1 MRLLMFKHGNSRR
14 LGVLSGGP
22 YVTVV
27 DLAEL
32 AAATGSA
39 APPADLLALIDAG
52 ESGLDSVR
60 TLVAKLDPSAGA
72 PVIRPLAGLELLAP
86 LDPPRGNV
94 IAIGRNYAKHAAE
107 TARGGEEPK
116 PPTVFTKAITTI
128 TGPHASIPIDPAV
141 SDEIDWEVEL
151 GLVIGK
157 RGANITRAD
166 ALDHVFGYTVVNDVS
181 ARDIQNDTGRWQGH
195 GWGGQYF
202 KGKSLDSSCPS
213 GPWVVTKD
221 EIADPQSLKLRL
233 TVNGVVKQASSPANM
248 IHPVDAIVSWISYGM
263 TLLPGML
270 VATGTPEG
278 VGFART
284 PPEFIHIGDVVEAEV
299 EGIGSL
305 RNKCVATTHPR
316 GVPDPRTS
324 PD

>member
-1 MRLLMFKHGNSRR
+1 MRFLMFKHGNGRR

-39 APPADLLALIDAG
+39 APPPDLLALIDAG
-52 ESGLDSVR
+52 DSGLDSVKK
-60 TLVAKLDPSAGA
+60 LMAKLTPSAGA
-72 PVIRPLAGLELLAP
+72 PVIRPLAGLQLLAP

-107 TARGGEEPK
+107 TAARGEDPK

-128 TGPHASIPIDPAV
+128 TGPNAEIPIDPAV

-157 RGANITRAD
+157 AGINITRED
-166 ALDHVFGYTVVNDVS
+166 ALEHVFGYMVVNDVT
-181 ARDIQNDTGRWQGH
+181 ARDIQSE
-195 GWGGQYF
+195 WGGQYF

-213 GPWVVTKD
+213 GPWVVTRD
-221 EIADPQSLKLRL
+221 EVADPQSLKLKL
-233 TVNGVVKQASSPANM
+233 TVNGTVKQDSSTANM
-248 IHPVDAIVSWISYGM
+248 IYPVDAIISWISIGM
-263 TLLPGML
+263 TLLPGTM

-284 PPEFIHIGDVVEAEV
+284 PPEFIHVGDVVEAEV
-299 EGIGSL
+299 EGIGTL
-305 RNKCVATTHPR
+305 RNKFVAAGKSR
-316 GVPDPRTS
+316 RVP
-324 PD
+324 

>member
-1 MRLLMFKHGNSRR
+1 MRFLMFEDGNGRR
-14 LGVLSGGP
+14 LGVLADADPG
-22 YVTVV
+22 TVI
-27 DLAEL
+27 DLTEL
-32 AAATGSA
+32 AKASGSPS
-39 APPADLLALIDAG
+39 PPADLLAVIDAG
-52 ESGLDSVR
+52 DTGLATVKN
-60 TLVAKLDPSAGA
+60 LVAKLKPSAGA
-72 PVIRPLAGLELLAP
+72 PIKRPLAGLKLLAP

-107 TARGGEEPK
+107 TAARGEKPK

-128 TGPHASIPIDPAV
+128 TGPHAEIPIDPAV
-141 SDEIDWEVEL
+141 SEDIDWEVEL

-157 RGANITRAD
+157 AGANITRED
-166 ALDHVFGYTVVNDVS
+166 ALDHVFGYTVINDVT
-181 ARDIQNDTGRWQGH
+181 ARDIQNDTGRWQGQ

-202 KGKSLDSSCPS
+202 KGKSLDSSCPC

-233 TVNGVVKQASSPANM
+233 TVNGTVKQESSTANM

-263 TLLPGML
+263 TILPGMM

-284 PPEFIHIGDVVEAEV
+284 PPEYIRIGDTVEAEV
-299 EGIGSL
+299 ESIGTL
-305 RNKCVATTHPR
+305 RNKFVAARKPR
-316 GVPDPRTS
+316 RID
-324 PD
+324 

>member
-1 MRLLMFKHGNSRR
+1 MRFLMFKHGNGRR

-27 DLAEL
+27 DLSEL

-60 TLVAKLDPSAGA
+60 KLMAKLTPSTGA
-72 PVIRPLAGLELLAP
+72 PVVRPLAGLQLLAP

-107 TARGGEEPK
+107 TAARGEEPK

-128 TGPHASIPIDPAV
+128 TGPNDEIPIDPAV

-157 RGANITRAD
+157 AGINITRED
-166 ALDHVFGYTVVNDVS
+166 ALEHVFGYTVVNDVT
-181 ARDIQNDTGRWQGH
+181 ARDIQSD
-195 GWGGQYF
+195 WGGQYF

-213 GPWVVTKD
+213 GPWVVTRD
-221 EIADPQSLKLRL
+221 EVADPQSLKLQLR
-233 TVNGVVKQASSPANM
+233 VNGTVKQDSSTANM
-248 IHPVDAIVSWISYGM
+248 IYPVDAIISWISIGM
-263 TLLPGML
+263 TLLPGTM

-284 PPEFIHIGDVVEAEV
+284 PPEFIHVGDVVEAEV
-299 EGIGSL
+299 EGIGTL
-305 RNKCVATTHPR
+305 RNKFVAAGKSR
-316 GVPDPRTS
+316 RVP
-324 PD
+324 

>member
-1 MRLLMFKHGNSRR
+1 MRFLMFKHGSGRR
-14 LGVLSGGP
+14 LGVLAAGRSD
-22 YVTVV
+22 TVV
-27 DLAEL
+27 DLSEL
-32 AAATGSA
+32 ASSTGST
-39 APPADLLALIDAG
+39 APPSDLLALIDAG
-52 ESGLDSVR
+52 DSGLDSIR
-60 TLVAKLDPSAGA
+60 TLLAKLKPSAGA
-72 PVIRPLAGLELLAP
+72 PVIRPLASVELLAP

-94 IAIGRNYAKHAAE
+94 IAIGRNYLKHAAE
-107 TARGGEEPK
+107 TAKGGEEPK

-128 TGPHASIPIDPAV
+128 AGPHAAIPIDPAV

-157 RGANITRAD
+157 RGANISRAD
-166 ALDHVFGYTVVNDVS
+166 ALDHVFGYLVVNDLS
-181 ARDIQNDTGRWQGH
+181 ARDIQNDTGRWQGQ

-233 TVNGVVKQASSPANM
+233 TLNGVVKQDSSTANM

-263 TLLPGML
+263 TLLPGMM
-270 VATGTPEG
+270 VATGTPDG
-278 VGFART
+278 VGFVRT

-299 EGIGSL
+299 EGIGAL
-305 RNKCVATTHPR
+305 RNEFVAAASPR
-316 GVPDPRTS
+316 RVPDLRTS